1 MQIREDTYWKRTSAS
16 KLLRD
21 AFKEKNV
28 GAVERKFIVSVPRI
42 SVHKDHAM
50 GEVSI
55 LFR

>member
-1 MQIREDTYWKRTSAS
+1 MQNPEDTYRTRTSAS
-16 KLLRD
+16 KLLRN

-28 GAVERKFIVSVPRI
+28 CAVERKFIVSVPRI
-42 SVHKDHAM
+42 SSHKGHAI